1 MQAGAWQWEMTNVIS
16 VFGLA
21 IFQQNDFALAKWYSA
36 GIEIPL
42 GIRIP

>member
-1 MQAGAWQWEMTNVIS
+1 MQAGAWHWEMTNAIS
-16 VFGLA
+16 VFGLEN
-21 IFQQNDFALAKWYSA
+21 FQQNDFALAKWYSA